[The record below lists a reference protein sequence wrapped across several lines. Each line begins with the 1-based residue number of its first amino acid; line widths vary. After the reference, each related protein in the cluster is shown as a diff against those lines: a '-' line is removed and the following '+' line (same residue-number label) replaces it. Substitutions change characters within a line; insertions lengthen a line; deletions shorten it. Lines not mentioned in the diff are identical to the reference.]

1 MSVGCSKITIL
12 TYPKGKI
19 NMTTTNWKNFPFVV
33 DGINFNSRIDINSS
47 TGKRASQ
54 VPVEVLQNMN
64 IGAVRELIGD
74 VKTMSNDELVAK
86 LAYVNEGNSWAV
98 IELV

>member
-1 MSVGCSKITIL
+1 
-12 TYPKGKI
+12 
-19 NMTTTNWKNFPFVV
+19 MTTTNWKNFPFVV

-54 VPVEVLQNMN
+54 VPAELLQEMN
-64 IGAVRELIGD
+64 IGAIRNLIGD
-74 VKTMSNDELVAK
+74 VKTMAHNEIVAELARVND
-86 LAYVNEGNSWAV
+86 GSSWAV